1 RTRSSRRVS
10 RSPSSSRARAAPSP
24 RPARS
29 GSRSRPPRPRSSTA
43 SAPATP
49 SAAPSA
55 TACSP
60 GGPSG
65 ARSPRP
71 APPARSSR
79 PGSSAPPPCPPRRR
93 CSRSSTTAP
102 TPTRSRGGPLLS
114 VEEIRQV
121 RLHEPERVAR
131 ALAERP
137 RGTRPEPG
145 TKLMVI
151 AADHP
156 ARGALAVGE
165 DAMAMGDRRELPRRC
180 AAARARPGVHGFLG
194 TADLVEDLTLM
205 GALDGKLVYGSMNR
219 GGLRGA
225 GFEMDDRFTGY
236 TSRAIVEAGLDGGK
250 MLLRLDLADPGSL
263 RTMEATAQAVD
274 ELAAAG
280 RTAMVEPFLSRR
292 DGGRATNVLT
302 TEAVVTSVAIA

>member
-1 RTRSSRRVS
+1 M
-10 RSPSSSRARAAPSP
+10 
-24 RPARS
+24 
-29 GSRSRPPRPRSSTA
+29 
-43 SAPATP
+43 
-49 SAAPSA
+49 
-55 TACSP
+55 
-60 GGPSG
+60 
-65 ARSPRP
+65 
-71 APPARSSR
+71 
-79 PGSSAPPPCPPRRR
+79 
-93 CSRSSTTAP
+93 
-102 TPTRSRGGPLLS
+102 LS

-165 DAMAMGDRRELPRRC
+165 DAMAMGDRRELLRRC
-180 AAARARPGVHGFLG
+180 AAALARPGVHGFLG

-236 TSRAIVEAGLDGGK
+236 TTRAIVDSGLDGGK

-302 TEAVVTSVAIA
+302 TEAVVTSVAIAAGLGGTSAHTWLKLPLVADMERVAAASTLPALILGGEVTPDAEATEEGWAQALRLPGIEGLVIGRALLYPHDDDVEGAVDRAVALL

>member
-1 RTRSSRRVS
+1 M
-10 RSPSSSRARAAPSP
+10 
-24 RPARS
+24 
-29 GSRSRPPRPRSSTA
+29 
-43 SAPATP
+43 
-49 SAAPSA
+49 
-55 TACSP
+55 
-60 GGPSG
+60 
-65 ARSPRP
+65 
-71 APPARSSR
+71 
-79 PGSSAPPPCPPRRR
+79 
-93 CSRSSTTAP
+93 
-102 TPTRSRGGPLLS
+102 LS

-121 RLHEPERVAR
+121 RLHEPERIAR

-165 DAMAMGDRRELPRRC
+165 DAMAMGDRRELLRRC
-180 AAARARPGVHGFLG
+180 AAALARPGVHGFLG

-236 TSRAIVEAGLDGGK
+236 TSRAIVDAGLDGGK

-263 RTMEATAQAVD
+263 RTMEATARAVD
-274 ELAAAG
+274 ELAVAG

-302 TEAVVTSVAIA
+302 TEAVVTSVAIAAGLGGTSAHTWLKLPLVPHMERVAAASTLPALILGGEVTLDAEATEEGWAQALRLPGIEGLVIGRALLYPHDDDVEGAVDRAVALL